1 MPTAVFTSDVHLS
14 RRDAE
19 RQALWA
25 RFLCGL
31 RSRAGAGEAME
42 LYVLGDLFEF
52 WHEFLGRPHRS
63 YASVLDALRETV
75 DAGVPVRLLA
85 GNRDW
90 LYGSGLAA
98 TGVEFLGNSLEAE
111 ICGLRVYASHG
122 DELCTR
128 DWSYQAYRRL
138 VRSWPVRVA
147 LSLTPRTVAFGIAEL
162 GMLGSKI
169 HKRYKGIDVL
179 DIQAEAAAGVAS
191 RGFDLVVCGHVHSR
205 GRREVGT
212 AERRAELITLPSW
225 EDDEPV
231 EVLELSSEG
240 ASFVGPFATAGRE
253 EGE

>member
-14 RRDAE
+14 RRDAD

-25 RFLCGL
+25 RFLDGL
-31 RSRAGAGEAME
+31 RSRAAAGEAVV
-42 LYVLGDLFEF
+42 LYILGDLFEF
-52 WHEFLGRPHRS
+52 WHEFLGRPHRG
-63 YASVLDALRETV
+63 YRPVLDAVRATV
-75 DAGVPVRLLA
+75 DAGIPVRLLA

-98 TGVEFLGNSLEAE
+98 TGAEFLGDSVEAE
-111 ICGLRVYASHG
+111 LCGLRVYASHG

-128 DWSYQAYRRL
+128 DWSYQTYRRL
-138 VRSWPVRVA
+138 VRSWPVRAV
-147 LSLTPRTVAFGIAEL
+147 LGLTPATVAFGIAEF

-169 HKRYKGIDVL
+169 HKRYKGMDVL
-179 DIQAEAAAGVAS
+179 DIQAEAAGGVAS
-191 RGFDLVVCGHVHSR
+191 RGFDLVVCGHVHAK

-231 EVLELSSEG
+231 EVLELNSEG
-240 ASFVGPFATAGRE
+240 ARFVAAFSSSGRE
-253 EGE
+253 VAE